1 MPNATVRA
9 NAPASPKSANPASP
23 TPEAEPAKHPRVI
36 AAEIVAGVELEKK
49 IKQIQF
55 ETEVQDAEKEA
66 ENDRHAACARF
77 SHAHHAW
84 LKAKLAIQEPSDEDI
99 PAERLKVEAEA
110 ERRFF
115 TTPAVFADHVWDKL
129 EAFEEILAHEL
140 RAGERTDSILLL
152 ALGAIKQDIL
162 NLNLFWGDK

>member
-9 NAPASPKSANPASP
+9 NAPASPKSAKPAA
-23 TPEAEPAKHPRVI
+23 PEGEPAKHPRII
-36 AAEIVAGVELEKK
+36 AAEIIAGFELEKK

-84 LKAKLAIQEPSDEDI
+84 LKAKLAIPEPSDEDI
-99 PAERLKVEAEA
+99 SAELLKVEVEA

-115 TTPAVFADHVWDKL
+115 TMPAVFADHVWDKL

-152 ALGAIKQDIL
+152 ALGAIKQDII
-162 NLNLFWGDK
+162 NLELCQ

>member
-9 NAPASPKSANPASP
+9 NAPASPKSANPA
-23 TPEAEPAKHPRVI
+23 PEAEPSKHPRII
-36 AAEIVAGVELEKK
+36 AAEVVAGFELEKK

-152 ALGAIKQDIL
+152 ALGAIKQDII
-162 NLNLFWGDK
+162 NLDLFQ

>member
-9 NAPASPKSANPASP
+9 NAPASPKFAKPAA
-23 TPEAEPAKHPRVI
+23 PEGEPAKDPRII
-36 AAEIVAGVELEKK
+36 AAEIIAGFELEKK
-49 IKQIQF
+49 IKQIER
-55 ETEVQDAEKEA
+55 ETDHEAAEKDA

-99 PAERLKVEAEA
+99 SAELLKVEVEA

-129 EAFEEILAHEL
+129 EAFEGILSHEL
-140 RAGERTDSILLL
+140 MAGERTDSILLL
-152 ALGAIKQDIL
+152 ALGAIKQDII
-162 NLNLFWGDK
+162 NLELCQ